1 MLWSQLAWPLN
12 PRLETAQ
19 ITAKHSFAFHTQLR
33 VNVNAPPD
41 RTLAVSSTVCVKR
54 RQRRRRGGKHTHT
67 KKKKTQ
73 EVLLY
78 SAVHGLATTSR
89 QLRAVGGSALLCS
102 ALLAVR
108 GYFHLV
114 LPQPQPSLLLPYRMI
129 PAESCRDRMF
139 VEVG

>member
-54 RQRRRRGGKHTHT
+54 RQRRRRGVNTHT
-67 KKKKTQ
+67 QKKTQ